1 MAGVTLANIPIFVV
15 QLFFF
20 GVQSGST
27 VLISQYWGKGDRE
40 AINRVIGVALWA
52 VNLVS
57 VAFALVLL
65 LFPVPFLG
73 LFGNEPEVV
82 ALAAEYGRLIGLSYV
97 FNGMTLV
104 YLAAWRSMERP
115 RLGMYILAASMGIN
129 TFLNWVLIFG
139 KLGAPALGVTGA
151 ALATLIAR
159 LAEFS
164 IVLVHIVRTRA
175 FRFDFRL
182 FLRPGRQMARKFVAC
197 SGPVVCNET
206 LWGLGTSIFPTIM
219 GHMAG
224 STEIL
229 AAYTIAGNVEKL
241 CLVFAIGIS
250 GTASILIG
258 REIGAGRSHQVYE
271 VGLALNTLAALAGG
285 GLGALLL
292 LFTHL
297 AAPVWLFPLVFPP
310 VPEGLRHRHHDDDR
324 AGPSHAGA
332 GFQPL
337 YHRGGAPGRRRCTGG
352 QPHRPGPPVRG
363 SHSPGR
369 SGGGGAAAGHPV
381 GLSGHE
387 RGIPGE
393 VFYWDVAAALRKVDP

>member
-1 MAGVTLANIPIFVV
+1 MFAYLRRGPGFYRRVAALAAPMILQNLITSTLAMADTFMVGMLGEAPMAGVTLANIPIFVV

-258 REIGAGRSHQVYE
+258 REIGAGR
-271 VGLALNTLAALAGG
+271 
-285 GLGALLL
+285 
-292 LFTHL
+292 
-297 AAPVWLFPLVFPP
+297 
-310 VPEGLRHRHHDDDR
+310 
-324 AGPSHAGA
+324 
-332 GFQPL
+332 
-337 YHRGGAPGRRRCTGG
+337 
-352 QPHRPGPPVRG
+352 
-363 SHSPGR
+363 
-369 SGGGGAAAGHPV
+369 
-381 GLSGHE
+381 
-387 RGIPGE
+387 
-393 VFYWDVAAALRKVDP
+393 